1 MQFNFDEFEDLIAS
15 QTTISDSEI
24 IFTPSL
30 LVNTINQNF
39 NYNYPLITI
48 SGEVANFKINQN
60 KFVFFDIKDSNST
73 VNCFMMLF
81 AMKMPIQDGMQ
92 IIAKVEPKITDWG
105 KFSLTVKEIKPVGEG
120 NIKKSLDIIK
130 DKLAKEG
137 IFDQSRK
144 RLIPRSSNNIAV
156 ISSTEAAGYADFIK
170 IINER
175 WGGIKIRVAHTQVQG
190 ESASKQIINAINYFN
205 QVQDLPD
212 LIVIIRGGG
221 SANDLMAFNDELLAR
236 TIAGSR
242 VPVITGIGHEI
253 DCTLSDLAA
262 DFAGSTPSN
271 VAQIITRD
279 RQDEIIYLNNY
290 INNFSKKIVHILDEK
305 KNEIN
310 ITINNIHSYIMHN
323 IDNELHNL
331 NSKIRLLD
339 NLNPQKVLSQGYA
352 LVRGRV
358 EINSIIDI
366 ETNSNII
373 KAEVKDVTT
382 K

>member
-15 QTTISDSEI
+15 QTTTSDSEI

-137 IFDQSRK
+137 IFDQSCK

-190 ESASKQIINAINYFN
+190 ESASKQIINAVNYFN

-221 SANDLMAFNDELLAR
+221 SANDLMTFNDELLAR

-242 VPVITGIGHEI
+242 VPVVTGIGHEI

-290 INNFSKKIVHILDEK
+290 INNFSKKIIHILDEK

-310 ITINNIHSYIMHN
+310 ITINNIHNYIMHN

>member
-15 QTTISDSEI
+15 QTTTSDSEI

-144 RLIPRSSNNIAV
+144 RIIPRSSNNIAV

-190 ESASKQIINAINYFN
+190 ESASKQIINAVNYFN

-323 IDNELHNL
+323 IDSELHNL

>member
-15 QTTISDSEI
+15 QTTTSDSEI

-60 KFVFFDIKDSNST
+60 KFIFFDIKDSNST

-144 RLIPRSSNNIAV
+144 RIIPRSSNNIAV

-190 ESASKQIINAINYFN
+190 ESASKQIINAVDYFN

>member
-144 RLIPRSSNNIAV
+144 RIIPRSSNNIAV

-175 WGGIKIRVAHTQVQG
+175 WCGIKIRVAHTQVQG
-190 ESASKQIINAINYFN
+190 ESASKQIINAVNYFN

>member
-60 KFVFFDIKDSNST
+60 KFVFFDIKDNNST

-144 RLIPRSSNNIAV
+144 RIIPRSSNNIAV

-190 ESASKQIINAINYFN
+190 ESASKQIINAVNYFN

-305 KNEIN
+305 KNKIN
-310 ITINNIHSYIMHN
+310 ITINNIHSYIMYN

>member
-15 QTTISDSEI
+15 QTTTSDSEI

-60 KFVFFDIKDSNST
+60 KFIFFDIKDSNST

-144 RLIPRSSNNIAV
+144 RIIPRSSNNIAV

-190 ESASKQIINAINYFN
+190 ESASKQIINAVNYFN

>member
-39 NYNYPLITI
+39 NYNYPLIII

-60 KFVFFDIKDSNST
+60 KFVFFDIKDNNST

-144 RLIPRSSNNIAV
+144 RIIPRSSNNIAV

-190 ESASKQIINAINYFN
+190 ESASKQIINAVNYFN

-253 DCTLSDLAA
+253 DCTLCDLAA

>member
-15 QTTISDSEI
+15 QTTTSDSEI

-190 ESASKQIINAINYFN
+190 ESASKQIINAIDYFN

>member
-144 RLIPRSSNNIAV
+144 RIIPRSSNNIAV

-190 ESASKQIINAINYFN
+190 ESASKQIINAVNYFN

>member
-15 QTTISDSEI
+15 QTTTSDSEI
-24 IFTPSL
+24 VFTPSL

-144 RLIPRSSNNIAV
+144 RIIPRSSNNIAV

-190 ESASKQIINAINYFN
+190 ESASKQIINAIDYFN

-221 SANDLMAFNDELLAR
+221 SANDLMAFNDEL
-236 TIAGSR
+236 
-242 VPVITGIGHEI
+242 
-253 DCTLSDLAA
+253 
-262 DFAGSTPSN
+262 
-271 VAQIITRD
+271 TRD
-279 RQDEIIYLNNY
+279 RQDENIYLNNY

>member
-15 QTTISDSEI
+15 QTTTSDSEI

-81 AMKMPIQDGMQ
+81 AMKIPIQDGMQ

-175 WGGIKIRVAHTQVQG
+175 WGDIKIRVAHTQVQG
-190 ESASKQIINAINYFN
+190 ESASKQIINAVNYFN

-290 INNFSKKIVHILDEK
+290 INNFSKKIVHTLDEK
-305 KNEIN
+305 KNEVN

-331 NSKIRLLD
+331 NIKIRLLD

>member
-15 QTTISDSEI
+15 QTNSSNSEI

-81 AMKMPIQDGMQ
+81 AIKMPIQDGMQ

-144 RLIPRSSNNIAV
+144 RIIPRSSNNIAV

-190 ESASKQIINAINYFN
+190 ESASKQIIKAINYFN

-212 LIVIIRGGG
+212 LIAIIRGGG

-271 VAQIITRD
+271 VAQIISRD
-279 RQDEIIYLNNY
+279 KQDEIIYLNNY
-290 INNFSKKIVHILDEK
+290 VNNFSKKIIQTLDENK
-305 KNEIN
+305 IG
-310 ITINNIHSYIMHN
+310 IDLAINNTYKYITNN
-323 IDNELHNL
+323 IDNELYRL
-331 NSKIRLLD
+331 NNKIRLLE

-352 LVRGRV
+352 LLRGKV
-358 EINSIIDI
+358 EINNFIEI

-373 KAEVKDVTT
+373 KAEVIDVRE

>member
-15 QTTISDSEI
+15 QTTTSDSEI

-144 RLIPRSSNNIAV
+144 RIIPRSSNNIAV

-190 ESASKQIINAINYFN
+190 ESASKQIINAVNYFN

-221 SANDLMAFNDELLAR
+221 NANDLMAFNDELLAR

>member
-15 QTTISDSEI
+15 QTTTSDSEI

-144 RLIPRSSNNIAV
+144 RIIPRSSNNIAV

-221 SANDLMAFNDELLAR
+221 SANDLMTFNDELLAR

-242 VPVITGIGHEI
+242 APVITGIGHEI

>member
-15 QTTISDSEI
+15 QTANNSNEVV
-24 IFTPSL
+24 FTPSL
-30 LVNTINQNF
+30 LVSTINQNF

-81 AMKMPIQDGMQ
+81 AIKMPIQDGMQ

-144 RLIPRSSNNIAV
+144 RIVPRNSNNIAV

-190 ESASKQIINAINYFN
+190 ESASKQIIKAINYFN

-212 LIVIIRGGG
+212 LIAIIRGGG

-242 VPVITGIGHEI
+242 VPIITGIGHEI

-271 VAQIITRD
+271 VAQIISRD
-279 RQDEIIYLNNY
+279 KQDEIIYLNNY
-290 INNFSKKIVHILDEK
+290 INNFSKKIIQTLDENK
-305 KNEIN
+305 IG
-310 ITINNIHSYIMHN
+310 IDLAINNTYKYITNN
-323 IDNELHNL
+323 IDNELYRL
-331 NSKIRLLD
+331 NNKIRLLD

-352 LVRGRV
+352 LLRGKV
-358 EINSIIDI
+358 EINNFIEI

-373 KAEVKDVTT
+373 KAEVIDVRE

>member
-15 QTTISDSEI
+15 QTTTSDSEI

-137 IFDQSRK
+137 IFNQSRK
-144 RLIPRSSNNIAV
+144 RIIPRSSNNIAV

-190 ESASKQIINAINYFN
+190 ESASKQIINAVNYFN

>member
-15 QTTISDSEI
+15 QTTTSDSEI

-60 KFVFFDIKDSNST
+60 KFIFFDIKDSNST

-144 RLIPRSSNNIAV
+144 RIIPRSSNNIAV

-190 ESASKQIINAINYFN
+190 ESASKQIINAVDYFN

-221 SANDLMAFNDELLAR
+221 SANDLMAFNNELLAR

-253 DCTLSDLAA
+253 DCTAA
-262 DFAGSTPSN
+262 STPSN
-271 VAQIITRD
+271 VDQIITRD

>member
-1 MQFNFDEFEDLIAS
+1 MQFNFDEFEDLVAS
-15 QTTISDSEI
+15 QTTTSDSAI

-144 RLIPRSSNNIAV
+144 RIIPRSSNNIAV

-190 ESASKQIINAINYFN
+190 ESASKQIINAVNYFN

-310 ITINNIHSYIMHN
+310 ITINNVHSYIMHN

>member
-15 QTTISDSEI
+15 QTTTSDSEI

-60 KFVFFDIKDSNST
+60 KFIFFDIKDSNST

-190 ESASKQIINAINYFN
+190 ESASKQIINAIDYFN

>member
-15 QTTISDSEI
+15 QTTTSDSEI

-81 AMKMPIQDGMQ
+81 AIKMPIQDGMQ

-144 RLIPRSSNNIAV
+144 RIIPRSSNNIAV

-190 ESASKQIINAINYFN
+190 ESASKQIINAVNYFN

-242 VPVITGIGHEI
+242 VPIITGIGHEI

-271 VAQIITRD
+271 VAQIISRD

-290 INNFSKKIVHILDEK
+290 INNFSKKIVHILNEK

-310 ITINNIHSYIMHN
+310 ITINNIHSYIMYN
-323 IDNELHNL
+323 IDNELYNL

>member
-15 QTTISDSEI
+15 QTTTSDSEI

-105 KFSLTVKEIKPVGEG
+105 KFSLTVKEIKPIGEG

-144 RLIPRSSNNIAV
+144 RIIPRSSNNIAV

-190 ESASKQIINAINYFN
+190 ESASKQIINAVNYFN

-236 TIAGSR
+236 IIAGSR

>member
-1 MQFNFDEFEDLIAS
+1 MQFNFDEFEDLVAS
-15 QTTISDSEI
+15 QTTTSDSAI

-144 RLIPRSSNNIAV
+144 RIIPRSSNNIAV

-190 ESASKQIINAINYFN
+190 ESASKQIINAVNYFN

-290 INNFSKKIVHILDEK
+290 INNFSKKIIHILDEK

-310 ITINNIHSYIMHN
+310 ITINNVHSYIMHN

>member
-15 QTTISDSEI
+15 QTTTSDSEI

-144 RLIPRSSNNIAV
+144 RIIPRSSNNIAV

-190 ESASKQIINAINYFN
+190 ESASKQIINAVNYFN

>member
-15 QTTISDSEI
+15 QTATNSNEVV
-24 IFTPSL
+24 FTPSL
-30 LVNTINQNF
+30 LVSTINQNF

-105 KFSLTVKEIKPVGEG
+105 KFSLTVKEVKPVGEG

-130 DKLAKEG
+130 DKLTQEG

-144 RLIPRSSNNIAV
+144 RIVPRNSNNIAV

-190 ESASKQIINAINYFN
+190 ESASKQIIKAINYFN

-212 LIVIIRGGG
+212 LIAIIRGGG

-242 VPVITGIGHEI
+242 VPIITGIGHEI

-271 VAQIITRD
+271 VAQIISRD
-279 RQDEIIYLNNY
+279 NQDEIIYLNNY
-290 INNFSKKIVHILDEK
+290 VNNFSKKIIQTIDENK
-305 KNEIN
+305 IG
-310 ITINNIHSYIMHN
+310 IDLAINNTYKYITNN
-323 IDNELHNL
+323 IDNELYRL
-331 NSKIRLLD
+331 NNKIRLLD

-352 LVRGRV
+352 LLRGKV
-358 EINSIIDI
+358 EINNFIEI

-373 KAEVKDVTT
+373 KAEVIDVRE

>member
-1 MQFNFDEFEDLIAS
+1 MQFNFDEFEDLVAS
-15 QTTISDSEI
+15 QTTTSDSAI

-39 NYNYPLITI
+39 NYNYPLINI

-144 RLIPRSSNNIAV
+144 RIIPRSSNNIAV

-190 ESASKQIINAINYFN
+190 ESASKQIINAVNYFN

>member
-190 ESASKQIINAINYFN
+190 ESASKQIINAVDYFN

-352 LVRGRV
+352 LVRGKV

>member
-15 QTTISDSEI
+15 QTTTSDSEI

-144 RLIPRSSNNIAV
+144 RMIPRSSNNIAV

-190 ESASKQIINAINYFN
+190 ESASKQIINAVNYFN

>member
-1 MQFNFDEFEDLIAS
+1 MQFNFDEFEDLIVS

-105 KFSLTVKEIKPVGEG
+105 KFNLTVKEIKPVGEG

-190 ESASKQIINAINYFN
+190 ESASKQIINAVNYFN

>member
-156 ISSTEAAGYADFIK
+156 ISSMEAAGYADFIK

-190 ESASKQIINAINYFN
+190 ESASKQIINAVDYFN

-352 LVRGRV
+352 LVRGKV

>member
-15 QTTISDSEI
+15 QTTTSYSEI

-144 RLIPRSSNNIAV
+144 RIIPRSSNNIAV

-190 ESASKQIINAINYFN
+190 ESASKQIINAVNYFN

>member
-1 MQFNFDEFEDLIAS
+1 MQFNFDEFEDLVAS

-60 KFVFFDIKDSNST
+60 KFIFFDIKDSNST

-190 ESASKQIINAINYFN
+190 ESASKQIINAVNYFN

-221 SANDLMAFNDELLAR
+221 SANDLMTFNDELLAR

>member
-15 QTTISDSEI
+15 QTTTSDSEI

-144 RLIPRSSNNIAV
+144 RLILRSSNNIAV

-190 ESASKQIINAINYFN
+190 ESASKQIINAVNYFN

>member
-81 AMKMPIQDGMQ
+81 AIKMPIRDGMQ

-105 KFSLTVKEIKPVGEG
+105 KFSLTVKEVKPVGEG

-144 RLIPRSSNNIAV
+144 RIVPRNSNNIAV

-190 ESASKQIINAINYFN
+190 ESASKQIVKAINYFN

-212 LIVIIRGGG
+212 LIAIIRGGG

-236 TIAGSR
+236 TISGSR

-290 INNFSKKIVHILDEK
+290 INNFSKKNVHILDEK

-310 ITINNIHSYIMHN
+310 ITINNIHSYIMYN

>member
-15 QTTISDSEI
+15 QTNSSNSEI

-81 AMKMPIQDGMQ
+81 AIKMPIQDGMQ

-144 RLIPRSSNNIAV
+144 RIIPRSSNNIAV

-190 ESASKQIINAINYFN
+190 ESASKQIINAVNYFN

-242 VPVITGIGHEI
+242 VPIITGIGHEI

-271 VAQIITRD
+271 VAQIISRD

-290 INNFSKKIVHILDEK
+290 INNFSKKIVHILNEK

-310 ITINNIHSYIMHN
+310 ITINNIHSYIMYN
-323 IDNELHNL
+323 IDNELYNL

>member
-15 QTTISDSEI
+15 QITTSDSEI

-60 KFVFFDIKDSNST
+60 KFIFFDIKDSNST

-92 IIAKVEPKITDWG
+92 IIAKVEPKITNWG

-190 ESASKQIINAINYFN
+190 ESASKQIINAVDYFN

-305 KNEIN
+305 KNEIT

-323 IDNELHNL
+323 IGNELHNL

>member
-15 QTTISDSEI
+15 QTTTSDSEI

-81 AMKMPIQDGMQ
+81 AIKMPIQDGMQ
-92 IIAKVEPKITDWG
+92 VIAKVEPKITDWG

-144 RLIPRSSNNIAV
+144 RIIPRSSNNIAV

-190 ESASKQIINAINYFN
+190 ESASKQIIKAINYFN

-212 LIVIIRGGG
+212 LIAIIRGGG

-242 VPVITGIGHEI
+242 VPIITGIGHEI

-271 VAQIITRD
+271 VAQIISRD
-279 RQDEIIYLNNY
+279 KQDEIIYLNNY
-290 INNFSKKIVHILDEK
+290 INNFSKKIIQTLDENK
-305 KNEIN
+305 IG
-310 ITINNIHSYIMHN
+310 IDLAINNTYKYITNN
-323 IDNELHNL
+323 IDNELYRL
-331 NSKIRLLD
+331 NNKIRLLD

-352 LVRGRV
+352 LLRGKV
-358 EINSIIDI
+358 EINNFIEI

-373 KAEVKDVTT
+373 KAEVIDVRE

>member
-1 MQFNFDEFEDLIAS
+1 MQFNFDEFEDLVAS
-15 QTTISDSEI
+15 QTTTSDSAI

-92 IIAKVEPKITDWG
+92 IIAKVEPKITDRG

-144 RLIPRSSNNIAV
+144 RIIPRSSNNIAV

-190 ESASKQIINAINYFN
+190 ESASKQIINAVNYFN

-310 ITINNIHSYIMHN
+310 ITINNVHSYIMHN

>member
-15 QTTISDSEI
+15 QTATNSNEVV
-24 IFTPSL
+24 FTPSL
-30 LVNTINQNF
+30 LVSTINQNF

-81 AMKMPIQDGMQ
+81 AIKMPIQDGMQ

-144 RLIPRSSNNIAV
+144 RIIPRSSNNIAV

-190 ESASKQIINAINYFN
+190 ESASKQIINAVNYFN

-242 VPVITGIGHEI
+242 VPIITGIGHEI

-290 INNFSKKIVHILDEK
+290 INNFSKKIVHILNEK

-310 ITINNIHSYIMHN
+310 ITINNIHSYIMYN
-323 IDNELHNL
+323 IDNELYNL

>member
-1 MQFNFDEFEDLIAS
+1 M
-15 QTTISDSEI
+15 
-24 IFTPSL
+24 
-30 LVNTINQNF
+30 
-39 NYNYPLITI
+39 
-48 SGEVANFKINQN
+48 
-60 KFVFFDIKDSNST
+60 
-73 VNCFMMLF
+73 
-81 AMKMPIQDGMQ
+81 
-92 IIAKVEPKITDWG
+92 
-105 KFSLTVKEIKPVGEG
+105 
-120 NIKKSLDIIK
+120 
-130 DKLAKEG
+130 
-137 IFDQSRK
+137 
-144 RLIPRSSNNIAV
+144 
-156 ISSTEAAGYADFIK
+156 
-170 IINER
+170 
-175 WGGIKIRVAHTQVQG
+175 QG
-190 ESASKQIINAINYFN
+190 ESASKQIINAVNYFN

-310 ITINNIHSYIMHN
+310 ITINNVHSYIMHN

>member
-15 QTTISDSEI
+15 QTTTSDSEI

-81 AMKMPIQDGMQ
+81 AMKIPIQDGMQ

-175 WGGIKIRVAHTQVQG
+175 WGDIKIRVAHTQVQG
-190 ESASKQIINAINYFN
+190 ESASKQIINAVDYFN